1 MAADKPTSG
10 VPEDQDN
17 AKERGFSV
25 RRRLK
30 AAAGGCLSYH
40 PTHVRIRRAQ
50 PKPHRFPK

>member
-1 MAADKPTSG
+1 MAAEPTSG